1 MAALGAGLAGML
13 GLGLY
18 LTPSTTGAGT
28 HEQLGL
34 PPCGMLL
41 ATGHP
46 CPTCGVTTAF
56 ALAAHGHLAESL
68 VTQPLG
74 LVLFLGVLGGLVL
87 SVASVSVGRSWFGL
101 VTVRRFYFVIIALT
115 VIALVSWGYKWS
127 VI

>member
-56 ALAAHGHLAESL
+56 ALAVHGRLAESL

-87 SVASVSVGRSWFGL
+87 NVAGVSVGRSWFGL